1 MDDRAGE
8 NEKVY
13 LYAERGQDLPDRKNA
28 SAVLSWWKIKEDT
41 QDSEPSAE
49 RETIAWESE
58 KNDCTSGVKEGM
70 TGGKLQL
77 EYYTVKNSSGTSGVQ
92 VQKYQVTFER
102 VPTADISLKDAKG
115 RALNLGFEPDITE
128 YETDTVSSKVSVET
142 KTYGTDGYSVTVK
155 NGDTVSEDGNCN
167 LSKGTNSVTV
177 TVAHTNGKSRTYH
190 FKVNLV
196 EKVPVT
202 LKTPDGV
209 KAVIVDA
216 KDKEIEPEEDGTYAL
231 IPGASYSYIASKDDT
246 YFAKETFQ
254 VKAVADGTMTV
265 TAAEPEEKDGLAG
278 FAMYNAAMGSGY
290 GKCLYRSRNLNLVG
304 ICTSTRYRMQTVP
317 FMYRRIRKMI
327 IR

>member
-1 MDDRAGE
+1 ME
-8 NEKVY
+8 
-13 LYAERGQDLPDRKNA
+13 
-28 SAVLSWWKIKEDT
+28 
-41 QDSEPSAE
+41 
-49 RETIAWESE
+49 
-58 KNDCTSGVKEGM
+58 
-70 TGGKLQL
+70 KLQL
-77 EYYTVKNSSGTSGVQ
+77 EARYTVKNSSGTSGVQ

-246 YFAKETFQ
+246 YFARKTFQ
-254 VKAVADGTMTV
+254 VKA
-265 TAAEPEEKDGLAG
+265 AAERRNDGDRHRTG
-278 FAMYNAAMGSGY
+278 RKRRTCGIRNVQCCY
-290 GKCLYRSRNLNLVG
+290 G
-304 ICTSTRYRMQTVP
+304 
-317 FMYRRIRKMI
+317 
-327 IR
+327 

>member
-1 MDDRAGE
+1 MEAR
-8 NEKVY
+8 
-13 LYAERGQDLPDRKNA
+13 
-28 SAVLSWWKIKEDT
+28 
-41 QDSEPSAE
+41 
-49 RETIAWESE
+49 
-58 KNDCTSGVKEGM
+58 
-70 TGGKLQL
+70 
-77 EYYTVKNSSGTSGVQ
+77 YTVKNSSGTSGVQ

-128 YETDTVSSKVSVET
+128 YETDTVSSKVIGRNE
-142 KTYGTDGYSVTVK
+142 TYGTDGYSVTVK

-167 LSKGTNSVTV
+167 LSKGINSVTV

-246 YFAKETFQ
+246 YFARKTFQ
-254 VKAVADGTMTV
+254 VKAAADGT
-265 TAAEPEEKDGLAG
+265 DGDRRRTGRKRRLAG
-278 FAMYNAAMGSGY
+278 SQCTMLLWAAD
-290 GKCLYRSRNLNLVG
+290 GKYLHRSRNLNLVG